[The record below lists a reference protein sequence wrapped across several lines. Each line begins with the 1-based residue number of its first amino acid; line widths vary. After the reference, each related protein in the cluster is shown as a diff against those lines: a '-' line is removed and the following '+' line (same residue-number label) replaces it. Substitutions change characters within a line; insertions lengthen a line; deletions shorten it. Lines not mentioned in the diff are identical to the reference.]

1 MSGITPEQLSPV
13 GKKFFNRVEFD
24 TNEVLIREVRK
35 DPFGLFLIYLGG
47 VVSTLAVFGLM
58 VLGPTRYDM
67 SSFSDILGL
76 SEGSLAAIVV
86 TLGLFMT
93 IFAIVLTAVAAF
105 LYVNNVILVTSEKV
119 CQQLYLS
126 LFNKKISQLSIAD
139 VQDVTVKQQGIW
151 AHIFNY
157 GTLTVET
164 AGEQSNYTFTF
175 VPEPYNVSKDLVGSH
190 EADVA
195 LHGN

>member
-1 MSGITPEQLSPV
+1 MTTAPEQLSPV

-24 TNEVLIREVRK
+24 ANEVLIREVRK
-35 DPFGLFLIYLGG
+35 DPFGLFLIYFGG
-47 VVSTLAVFGLM
+47 AAATLLIFGLM
-58 VLGPTRYDM
+58 VLGPSSYDLTSFGDIMGM
-67 SSFSDILGL
+67 SES
-76 SEGSLAAIVV
+76 SLAAIIVAV
-86 TLGLFMT
+86 GFFMT
-93 IFAIVLTAVAAF
+93 VFSVVLTAVAAF
-105 LYVNNVILVTSEKV
+105 LYINNVILVTSEKV

-151 AHIFNY
+151 AHLFNY

-175 VPEPYNVSKDLVGSH
+175 VPEPYTVSKDLVGSH

>member
-1 MSGITPEQLSPV
+1 MAISPEQLSPV

-24 TNEVLIREVRK
+24 ADEVLIREVRK
-35 DPFGLFLIYLGG
+35 DPFGLFLIYVGG
-47 VVSTLAVFGLM
+47 AVATLVIFGLM
-58 VLGPTRYDM
+58 VLGP
-67 SSFSDILGL
+67 SSYSLGSFGDILGL
-76 SEGSLAAIVV
+76 TEDSLAAIIVA
-86 TLGLFMT
+86 LGFFMT
-93 IFAIVLTAVAAF
+93 VFSVALTAVAAF

-151 AHIFNY
+151 AHLFNY